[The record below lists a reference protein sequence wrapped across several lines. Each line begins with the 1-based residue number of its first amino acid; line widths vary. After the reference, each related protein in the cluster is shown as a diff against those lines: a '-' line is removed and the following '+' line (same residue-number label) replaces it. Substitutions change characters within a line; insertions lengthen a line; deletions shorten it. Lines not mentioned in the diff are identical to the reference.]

1 MDRTQHA
8 HRRTEVRE
16 TVRRA
21 AEIRAVGV
29 NVETTAEA
37 TVTTTGT
44 RIVTMTAIM
53 IVIMIEAGK
62 EEETRAETVIRTMV
76 RAEETETV
84 IRMTDREEEAR
95 MVREVPV
102 SQEATGA
109 IPSTAETVRR
119 DVRADDATIAIPFR
133 RQW

>member
-1 MDRTQHA
+1 
-8 HRRTEVRE
+8 
-16 TVRRA
+16 
-21 AEIRAVGV
+21 
-29 NVETTAEA
+29 
-37 TVTTTGT
+37 
-44 RIVTMTAIM
+44 M
-53 IVIMIEAGK
+53 IVIMTEAGT

-95 MVREVPV
+95 MAREVPG

-119 DVRADDATIAIPFR
+119 DVRADDVTIEIPFR